1 MIPVRVTSIFNS
13 TKTLHVCFQ
22 VAFASTASLI
32 LFVLVFCLIGIP
44 SRLPQHGS
52 SVTGLSVLEVLWVA
66 AHSRSL
72 CESMA
77 DVHDPSLDHLR
88 RVGMF
93 KVCLGNIRG
102 SQPEEAES
110 EAILE

>member
-1 MIPVRVTSIFNS
+1 
-13 TKTLHVCFQ
+13 
-22 VAFASTASLI
+22 
-32 LFVLVFCLIGIP
+32 
-44 SRLPQHGS
+44 
-52 SVTGLSVLEVLWVA
+52 
-66 AHSRSL
+66 
-72 CESMA
+72 MA